1 MKTTTKTTKTEVKP
15 IVKTTAKPVAQ
26 AVMPLTGKKTL
37 LEKYKV
43 HKTDTGSI
51 QVQVALL
58 TERIANLSNHLKN
71 GHHTDNDSRR
81 GLLIL
86 VGKRRKLLNYLARI
100 DIKEY
105 EKLIKDLGL
114 RK

>member
-1 MKTTTKTTKTEVKP
+1 MKTTKTTTKISEKEVKSKKP
-15 IVKTTAKPVAQ
+15 VKTIAII
-26 AVMPLTGKKTL
+26 GKKTL

-58 TERIANLSNHLKN
+58 TERIDNLTKHLKN

-81 GLLIL
+81 GLLVL
-86 VGKRRKLLNYLARI
+86 VGKRRKLLNYLARV

-105 EKLIKDLGL
+105 EKLVKDLGL

>member
-1 MKTTTKTTKTEVKP
+1 MKTTKTITKTSVKEVK
-15 IVKTTAKPVAQ
+15 KTKESKTVPMA
-26 AVMPLTGKKTL
+26 GKKTL

-58 TERIANLSNHLKN
+58 TERIANLSNHLKS

-86 VGKRRKLLNYLARI
+86 VGKRRKLLNYLARV

-105 EKLIKDLGL
+105 EKLVKDLGL